1 MWKYA
6 IVGVAVLVVLLVVA
20 VIVLANVAKKQT
32 KKAREAMKIA
42 ETERKNAEWA
52 KTKNQI
58 MHEVFDDNKK
68 KKNDVRGAG
77 SGIDKFNSASSV
89 MRDDK
94 N

>member
-6 IVGVAVLVVLLVVA
+6 AVGVTVLVVLLVVA

-32 KKAREAMKIA
+32 KKALEAARIA

-58 MHEVFDDNKK
+58 MHEVFDDNRK
-68 KKNDVRGAG
+68 KKNKVRGAG
-77 SGIDKFNSASSV
+77 SGIDKFAAASDV
-89 MRDDK
+89 MRDNK
-94 N
+94 S